1 MVMAVV
7 PRDEADRVLDAL
19 IDAGHAVTFMES
31 RGGMLRQSQ
40 LTLFTAVKAEV
51 LDDVLSI
58 IRLNCSVEV
67 AVCAEESEDVPVPGN
82 HPVTARL
89 GGAVLFVWDLE
100 RVETCRVLG

>member
-1 MVMAVV
+1 MAVV

-19 IDAGHAVTFMES
+19 IDAGYAVTFLES

-40 LTLFTAVKAEV
+40 LTLFTAVEADKV
-51 LDDVLSI
+51 DDALSI
-58 IRLNCSVEV
+58 IRLNCCVEV
-67 AVCAEESEDVPVPGN
+67 AVCAEESEESPILKE

-100 RVETCRVLG
+100 RVETCRVLS